1 MTVVLGLGES
11 EQSILVL
18 EDPDTGHVTL
28 EISNPDGDYSITVE
42 PAELARALVEAS
54 PTFAKGLG
62 EIAQRAILNTLGRD
76 A

>member
-1 MTVVLGLGES
+1 MTVVPGALADDK
-11 EQSILVL
+11 SILVL

-42 PAELARALVEAS
+42 PADLARALVEAS
-54 PTFAKGLG
+54 PTFAKGLA